1 MPLAFEIYRDGRRV
15 TEFVPAGAIG
25 MGPESVPV
33 PADIAFE
40 QGLLHVR
47 RGGGMGMTAE
57 GITAANGGPAVGVA
71 LLWDLGPLGTFLM
84 ETTRLMPR
92 PAPYNLNVELARFRL
107 MKIVQKQED
116 WNLFDFPKPDPPPPG
131 TTAPTPLPAS
141 RFQARLREALDAF
154 ATALGLLHRPAEAAE
169 AAAAADT
176 ALAIA
181 VDISE
186 ELAAF
191 HADLLIQRRR
201 SNGAVAKH
209 VIGCR
214 VDPSVSNEKY
224 RETLAG
230 SFDYA
235 VVPMT
240 WRHMEPAE
248 HKFDTAA
255 VDDWV
260 ELLSKRRV
268 PIIAG
273 PLIQLD
279 EAHLPDW
286 MFIWEHDFDSLRELA
301 YEYVQRIVQRYRKAV
316 SMWNVVAGLPANG
329 AFSLSFEQVIELT
342 RLLVSQVKALLPNSR
357 TLVTITQP
365 FGEYHA
371 RKQQSVPPL
380 AYAEMVSQAG
390 INFEAFGV
398 ELEMGVPS
406 PGRFTRDLFQLS
418 CLLDKF
424 STLGRPLFVTAIA
437 APGQSTPDPGD
448 RSEGRLDPS
457 AGGRWHRPWDPELQA
472 EWMDAVYHLALS
484 KPYVESLCW
493 SDLADIRPGLP
504 GGGLLDDVL
513 RPKPAFEKVQALR
526 TKFHGWHGRKA
537 AGATP
542 GNGGGH

>member
-1 MPLAFEIYRDGRRV
+1 MALAFEIYRDGQRV
-15 TEFVPAGAIG
+15 TDFVPAGAIG
-25 MGPESVPV
+25 MGPENVPA

-40 QGLLHVR
+40 GGLLHVR
-47 RGGGMGMTAE
+47 RGGGTSINTD
-57 GITAANGGPAVGVA
+57 GITLANGGPAVGIA
-71 LLWDLGPLGTFLM
+71 LLWDLGPLGSYLL

-92 PAPYNLNVELARFRL
+92 AAPYVLNVELARARL
-107 MKIVQKQED
+107 MKVMQKQED
-116 WNLFDFPKPDPPPPG
+116 WNLFDFVK
-131 TTAPTPLPAS
+131 AE
-141 RFQARLREALDAF
+141 RLSAKVREAQATF
-154 ATALGLLHRPAEAAE
+154 ASALGMLHEPAEASQL
-169 AAAAADT
+169 ADR
-176 ALAIA
+176 ALAMA
-181 VDISE
+181 VDASE

-201 SNGAVAKH
+201 ANGAVAKH

-214 VDPSVSNEKY
+214 IDPSVQNEKY
-224 RETLAG
+224 RQTLAG
-230 SFDYA
+230 GFDYA
-235 VVPMT
+235 VLPMT
-240 WRHMEPAE
+240 WRQMEPAE

-260 ELLSKRRV
+260 ELLGKKRL

-301 YEYVQRIVQRYRKAV
+301 YEYVQKIVQRYRKAV

-342 RLLVSQVKALLPNSR
+342 RLLVSQVKALLPNAR

-371 RKQQSVPPL
+371 KKQASVPPM
-380 AYAEMVSQAG
+380 AYAEMVAQAG
-390 INFEAFGV
+390 INFDAFGV
-398 ELEMGVPS
+398 EIEMGVPA

-418 CLLDKF
+418 CMLDKF
-424 STLGRPLFVTAIA
+424 STLGRPLFVTAIG
-437 APGQSTPDPGD
+437 APGQPTADPGD
-448 RSEGRLDPS
+448 ASEGRLDPS

-472 EWMDAVYHLALS
+472 EWMEAVYHLALS
-484 KPYVESLCW
+484 KPYVESICW
-493 SDLADIRPGLP
+493 SELADIRPNLP

-513 RPKPAFEKVQALR
+513 RPKPAFEKLQAMR
-526 TKFHGWHGRKA
+526 TKFHGWHSKKGA
-537 AGATP
+537 AAPPAGPTP
-542 GNGGGH
+542 PTPPKDPTVGQ